1 MIIIKTYQNYLIKL
15 FLKNLAI
22 ITIIFLSLS
31 FILNILE
38 ELKFFNDLN
47 MNIYYPFLFTI
58 LNLPSVIFEIFP
70 FIVLISTQM
79 FFMQLFSKDEITIL
93 KNYGIKNIDIIRIIS
108 FVTFLFGLFLVLG
121 FHFFSSNLKHN
132 YLSFKNNYTNDN
144 KYLAVINENGL
155 WIKDEANEIVSIINA
170 DKIEKNILKDVSIS
184 QLNLNYTP
192 TRTILAEEIDINKE
206 LWVVKNAKI
215 FETEGSNY
223 EVDRLEV
230 LSNFNLE
237 KINNLFSNLT
247 SLNIFQLKSQYDDY
261 KSLGYSTLEIESE
274 MNKLLALPIYLVLM
288 ILMGSILMLNVKHNK
303 SKVFSIVIG
312 ILLSVTIYY
321 INYFFNI
328 MGINERIPIIFSIWF
343 PLIIIFLFTLSG
355 LIKINEK

>member
-1 MIIIKTYQNYLIKL
+1 MITFKTYQNYLIKL
-15 FLKNLAI
+15 FLKNLGI

-31 FILNILE
+31 FVLNILE

-47 MNIYYPFLFTI
+47 MSIYYPFLFTI

-93 KNYGIKNIDIIRIIS
+93 KNYGIKNIDIIKIIS

-132 YLSFKNNYTNDN
+132 YLSFKNNFTNDN

-184 QLNLNYTP
+184 QLNLNYKP

-223 EVDRLEV
+223 KVDRLEV

-321 INYFFNI
+321 INYFFNV

>member
-1 MIIIKTYQNYLIKL
+1 MIIFKTYQNYLIKL

>member
-1 MIIIKTYQNYLIKL
+1 MIIFKTYQNYLIKL
-15 FLKNLAI
+15 FLRNLAI

-93 KNYGIKNIDIIRIIS
+93 KNYGIKNIDIIKIIS

-132 YLSFKNNYTNDN
+132 YLSFKNNFTNDN

-184 QLNLNYTP
+184 QLNLNYKP

-223 EVDRLEV
+223 KVDRLEV

-321 INYFFNI
+321 INYFFNV

>member
-1 MIIIKTYQNYLIKL
+1 MIIFKTYQNYLIKL
-15 FLKNLAI
+15 FLRNLAI

-93 KNYGIKNIDIIRIIS
+93 KNYGIKNIDIIKIIS

-132 YLSFKNNYTNDN
+132 YLSFKNNFTNDN

-184 QLNLNYTP
+184 QLNLNYKP

-223 EVDRLEV
+223 KVDRLEV

-321 INYFFNI
+321 INYFFNV

-343 PLIIIFLFTLSG
+343 PLLIIFLFTLSG

>member
-1 MIIIKTYQNYLIKL
+1 MIIFKTYQNYLIKL
-15 FLKNLAI
+15 FLRNLAI

-93 KNYGIKNIDIIRIIS
+93 KNYGIKNIDIIKIIS

-132 YLSFKNNYTNDN
+132 YLSFKNNFTNDN

-155 WIKDEANEIVSIINA
+155 WIKDEANDIVSIINA

-184 QLNLNYTP
+184 QLNLNYKP

-223 EVDRLEV
+223 KVDRLEV

-321 INYFFNI
+321 INYFFNV

>member
-1 MIIIKTYQNYLIKL
+1 MIIFKTYQNYLIKL
-15 FLKNLAI
+15 FLRNLAI

-93 KNYGIKNIDIIRIIS
+93 KNYGIKNIDIIKIIS
-108 FVTFLFGLFLVLG
+108 FVTFLFGLFLILG

-132 YLSFKNNYTNDN
+132 YLSFKNNFTNDN

-184 QLNLNYTP
+184 QLNLNYKP

-223 EVDRLEV
+223 KVDRLEV

-321 INYFFNI
+321 INYFFNV

>member
-1 MIIIKTYQNYLIKL
+1 MITFKTYQNYLIKL
-15 FLKNLAI
+15 FLKNLGI

-31 FILNILE
+31 FVLNILE

-47 MNIYYPFLFTI
+47 MSIYYPFLFTI

-93 KNYGIKNIDIIRIIS
+93 KNYGIKNIDIISIIS
-108 FVTFLFGLFLVLG
+108 FVTFLFGLFLILG

-132 YLSFKNNYTNDN
+132 YLSFKNNFTNDN

-155 WIKDEANEIVSIINA
+155 WIKDEADEIVSIINA

-184 QLNLNYTP
+184 QLNLNYKP

-223 EVDRLEV
+223 EVDRLEI

-312 ILLSVTIYY
+312 VLLSVSIYY
-321 INYFFNI
+321 INYFFNV

>member
-1 MIIIKTYQNYLIKL
+1 MIIFKTYQNYLIKL
-15 FLKNLAI
+15 FLRNLAI

-47 MNIYYPFLFTI
+47 MSIYYPFLFTI

-93 KNYGIKNIDIIRIIS
+93 KNYGIKNIDIIKIIS

-132 YLSFKNNYTNDN
+132 YLSFKNNFTNDN

-184 QLNLNYTP
+184 QLNLNYKP

-223 EVDRLEV
+223 KVDRLEV

-312 ILLSVTIYY
+312 VLLSVSIYY
-321 INYFFNI
+321 INYFFNV